1 MKFEGLC
8 CLENLLRFLS
18 LYNIILS
25 SLRSGIEAHFLYS
38 ISHPMGIGNI
48 GGYTEIGIKRRRQV
62 AGMATY
68 RKE

>member
-1 MKFEGLC
+1 MYVVEKSSCGFI
-8 CLENLLRFLS
+8 S
-18 LYNIILS
+18 LYNVILS
-25 SLRSGIEAHFLYS
+25 SLRSEIEAHFHFIHSVNYS
-38 ISHPMGIGNI
+38 VGIGNI